1 MTRSIALTTAIAYLL
16 PSSSTGFSPT
26 LPSRHTKKP
35 AHPPSSPLSS
45 TNNNEFDNFNPFQ
58 PGSKLSS
65 KSSTGIL
72 TIGSSSTS
80 SNITP
85 GGQIS
90 PRAMKMKELTSSLLN
105 SISDE
110 ESFQEILLQHEDFL
124 LEQFE
129 NVDCVLE
136 EGSIFTPEMSREE
149 RFERYRCVME
159 ERIEGARVPA
169 ARSTLLKLMEF
180 VLSRE

>member
-1 MTRSIALTTAIAYLL
+1 
-16 PSSSTGFSPT
+16 
-26 LPSRHTKKP
+26 
-35 AHPPSSPLSS
+35 
-45 TNNNEFDNFNPFQ
+45 
-58 PGSKLSS
+58 
-65 KSSTGIL
+65 
-72 TIGSSSTS
+72 
-80 SNITP
+80 
-85 GGQIS
+85 
-90 PRAMKMKELTSSLLN
+90 MKELTSSLLN

-136 EGSIFTPEMSREE
+136 EGSIFTPDMSREK

-159 ERIEGARVPA
+159 ERIEKARVPA